1 MRVAVLSRDYEPLTF
16 CNIERAIALLYLQ
29 KAEIIKATGR
39 MMRSISSAMPVPA
52 VIRLLYRTTRRHV
65 PIVKYSRRN
74 VHARDNFACQ
84 YCGNTDHLTIDHVY
98 PLSRGG
104 RTTWENVVTA
114 CRSCNGRKG
123 NRTPEEANMPL
134 RMPPRRPAGVLG
146 YNWAEIFE

>member
-39 MMRSISSAMPVPA
+39 VIRSINSAMQVPA
-52 VIRLLYRTTRRHV
+52 VIRLLYRTARRHIPPV
-65 PIVKYSRRN
+65 RYSRRN
-74 VHARDNFACQ
+74 VQARDQWACQ
-84 YCGNTDHLTIDHVY
+84 YCGSQSNLTIDHVM

-104 RTTWENVVTA
+104 RSTWENVVTA

-123 NRTPEEANMPL
+123 SRTPDEAGMPL
-134 RMPPRRPAGVLG
+134 RKPPKRPAGVFG